1 MSTSPKFCAECGASL
16 LEGAKFCPQ
25 CGAKTAV
32 AAAPAPAAVETPA
45 KAPSAEVP
53 AATVHKPQV
62 QQHDEH
68 HRSKAVH
75 TAYEG
80 DGFVDPLAAV
90 LKGRD
95 DEGDGDDQLGLPPTE
110 AGHGKKSFPMGLIA
124 LGFFL
129 VVAIGIVAYVA
140 TNAEMNA
147 RFQCA
152 VLGKLDK
159 CETDEDRQ
167 FALDQ
172 AEKKEEVELMTHHYG
187 NFDLGFTP
195 EKDTSVTITQ
205 KRYEETRDAF
215 VKRIRDGATDARSLK
230 DKKIGEWKQGKSAD
244 GQTKGFIAFSA
255 TPANPV
261 TWQPMPGKDLVLP
274 MVLSN
279 LPLLEKEQA
288 DGTGKRLTYEDV
300 KAIEKRK
307 QEPEK
312 AAKEG
317 ETVHGQDP
325 TLKIKTTDISTWIY
339 EIHLSAVGYK
349 PRDILFFE
357 QPAPPDVD
365 PKKLEAAGWTVRK
378 FKRTPDG
385 KFVIDNAAFDLLPEP
400 KTIQTRYIQGLKEQY
415 CLQQSKDYQ
424 GKTEQGKKD
433 AEELLWEQKAF
444 TKELLDIAHQ
454 NDADPEFMALKEKE
468 FKGYECPKMGP

>member
-1 MSTSPKFCAECGASL
+1 MSTSTKFCAECGASL

-25 CGAKTAV
+25 CGAKTGSAAAKAEAPA
-32 AAAPAPAAVETPA
+32 AAAPAA
-45 KAPSAEVP
+45 KAESHRP
-53 AATVHKPQV
+53 HV
-62 QQHDEH
+62 QEHDEH
-68 HRSKAVH
+68 HRSKAIH

-90 LKGRD
+90 LQGK
-95 DEGDGDDQLGLPPTE
+95 DEDGDGNDQLGLPPTD
-110 AGHGKKSFPMGLIA
+110 AGHGPKSFPMGLVA
-124 LGFFL
+124 LGIFL
-129 VVAIGIVAYVA
+129 AVAIGIVAYVA

-147 RFQCA
+147 RFQCSI
-152 VLGKLDK
+152 LGKLDK

-167 FALDQ
+167 FAIDQ
-172 AEKKEEVELMTHHYG
+172 AEKKEEIELMTHHYG

-205 KRYEETRDAF
+205 KRYEEARDAF
-215 VKRIRDGATDARSLK
+215 VKRIRDGAADARSFK
-230 DKKIGEWKQGKSAD
+230 EKKTGEWKQGKSAD

-255 TPANPV
+255 TPASPV

-274 MVLSN
+274 MVLGN

-288 DGTGKRLTYEDV
+288 DGNGKRLTYEDV

-312 AAKEG
+312 EG
-317 ETVHGQDP
+317 EAGGQDKA
-325 TLKIKTTDISTWIY
+325 LKIKTTDISTWIY

-349 PRDILFFE
+349 PRDILFYE
-357 QPAPPDVD
+357 QPAPQDVD
-365 PKKLEAAGWTVRK
+365 TKALEKSGWTVRK

-400 KTIQTRYIQGLKEQY
+400 KTIQTRYIQGLKEQF
-415 CLQQSKDYQ
+415 CLQQSKDYI

-454 NDADPEFMALKEKE
+454 NDADPEFIALKDKE
-468 FKGYECPKMGP
+468 FKGYTCPKLGP